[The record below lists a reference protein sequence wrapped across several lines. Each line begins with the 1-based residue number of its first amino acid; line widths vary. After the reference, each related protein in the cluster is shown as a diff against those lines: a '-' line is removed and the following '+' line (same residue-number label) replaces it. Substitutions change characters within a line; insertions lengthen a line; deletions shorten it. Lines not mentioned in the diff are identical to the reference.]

1 MKITDLEKRVGDFR
15 LSIPYME
22 LESGKIHGLIGPNG
36 SGKSTLA
43 KVIMNLLEAD
53 EGKIDYEG
61 ISLKEC
67 TLITQRPYL
76 LHKSV
81 YENLIYP
88 LKIRKQKVDEVWVE
102 NVLDQCGLKG
112 KEKQYARSL
121 SSGERQKLAFA
132 RAMIFSPKL
141 ILIDETFSN
150 LDPDS
155 VRLFEELIL
164 EQQRTKSV
172 TWIIISHQLVH
183 ISRICDQVHYMEDG
197 KLIASGSTLELLLNP
212 TNEKVC
218 RFLETT
224 EVSFRK
230 D

>member
-1 MKITDLEKRVGDFR
+1 MKITDLEKRVGDFQ

-43 KVIMNLLEAD
+43 KVIMNLLEVD

-88 LKIRKQKVDEVWVE
+88 LKIRRQKVDEAWVE
-102 NVLDQCGLKG
+102 KVLDQCGLKG

-155 VRLFEELIL
+155 VRLFEDLIL

-183 ISRICDQVHYMEDG
+183 ISRICDQVHYMEGG

-230 D
+230 E